1 MGYEVKKVLEWFL
14 TPLGGSLVLLLAG
27 LLVGLARRRGLGFA
41 VALAGVAALVVFSM
55 GVVAGAL
62 SAPLEHRYHPL
73 MPAAPL
79 SGVAAVMVLGGG
91 SEWVPGRPPTGW
103 LEVAGLERLVEGVR
117 VLRLAPGAR
126 HVVSGG
132 GEPGEPST
140 AEVMAQAAVSL
151 GVDASRIVRFDTTRD
166 TADEIAAL
174 RKLVGTQEVVIVTSA
189 EHMPRAM
196 QLAAHAGLDA
206 IAAPARVALGGAGRG
221 WGGLV
226 PSVFALERSTTAIHE
241 WLGRLWA
248 SLVDAA

>member
-1 MGYEVKKVLEWFL
+1 MGYEIKKVLEWFL

-27 LLVGLARRRGLGFA
+27 LLLGRTRRRGLGFV
-41 VALAGVAALVVFSM
+41 VALGGAAGLVVFSM

-62 SAPLEHRYHPL
+62 SAPLEHRYRPL

-79 SGVAAVMVLGGG
+79 DGVTAVAVLGAGY
-91 SEWVPGRPPTGW
+91 EFAPGRPPTGW
-103 LEVAGLERLVEGVR
+103 LQVAGLERLVEGVR
-117 VLRLAPGAR
+117 VLRLAPGAQL
-126 HVVSGG
+126 VVSGR

-140 AEVMAQAAVSL
+140 AEVMARAAASL
-151 GVDASRIVRFDTTRD
+151 GVDPTRIVRFDSTRD

-174 RKLVGTQEVVIVTSA
+174 RKLVGTKKVVIVTSA

-206 IAAPARVALGGAGRG
+206 TAAPARVALGGVGRG
-221 WGGLV
+221 WEGLV

-241 WLGRLWA
+241 WLGRLWGW
-248 SLVDAA
+248 LVDAA

>member
-1 MGYEVKKVLEWFL
+1 MGYEIKKVVEWFV
-14 TPLGGSLVLLLAG
+14 TPLGMSLVLVAAG
-27 LLVGLARRRGLGFA
+27 LLVSGGRRRGLGRALTAAGLA
-41 VALAGVAALVVFSM
+41 VLLVCSLGNVARV
-55 GVVAGAL
+55 L

-73 MPAAPL
+73 VPSAPV

-103 LEVAGLERLVEGVR
+103 LQVAGLERLVEGVR

-126 HVVSGG
+126 LVVSGW

-140 AEVMAQAAVSL
+140 AEVMAQAAISL
-151 GVDASRIVRFDTTRD
+151 GVEPSRIVRFDTARD
-166 TADEIAAL
+166 TADEIASL
-174 RKLVGTQEVVIVTSA
+174 RKLMGTQKVIIVTSA

-196 QLAAHAGLDA
+196 QLAAQAGLDA
-206 IAAPARVALGGAGRG
+206 IAAPARVALGGGTRG

-226 PSVFALERSTTAIHE
+226 PSVFALQRSTTAIHE

-248 SLVDAA
+248 GMVDAV

>member
-1 MGYEVKKVLEWFL
+1 MGYEVKKILEWFL

-27 LLVGLARRRGLGFA
+27 LLLGRARRRGLGFA

-62 SAPLEHRYHPL
+62 SAPLERRYHPL

-79 SGVAAVMVLGGG
+79 SGVAAVIVLGGG

-103 LEVAGLERLVEGVR
+103 LQVAGLERLVEGVR

-126 HVVSGG
+126 LVVSGW

-174 RKLVGTQEVVIVTSA
+174 RKLVGTQKVVIVTSA

>member
-27 LLVGLARRRGLGFA
+27 LLVGRARRRGLGFA

-103 LEVAGLERLVEGVR
+103 LQVTGLERLVEGVR

-126 HVVSGG
+126 LVVSGW

-140 AEVMAQAAVSL
+140 AEVMAQAAMSL

-174 RKLVGTQEVVIVTSA
+174 RKLVGTQEAVIVTSA

-206 IAAPARVALGGAGRG
+206 IAAPARVALGGAGHG
-221 WGGLV
+221 WSGLV